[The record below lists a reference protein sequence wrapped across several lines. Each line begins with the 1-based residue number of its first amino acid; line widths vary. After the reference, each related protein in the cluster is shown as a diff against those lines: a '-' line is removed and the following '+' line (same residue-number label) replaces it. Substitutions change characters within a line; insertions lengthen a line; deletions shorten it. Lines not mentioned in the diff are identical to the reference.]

1 MNDETLDRDVREAIE
16 PDAGT
21 VDRLVRGAL
30 RQDRPRRSVRGPVA
44 VTAGAALLVLGTVL
58 ILNHETTPIAP
69 PQMRVMNVGETIVV
83 KPTSGGVWLIGA
95 DGAGADQLPA
105 GTIIV
110 YRYGE
115 GR

>member
-30 RQDRPRRSVRGPVA
+30 HQDRPRGSVRGPVA
-44 VTAGAALLVLGTVL
+44 VTAGAVLLVVGTVL
-58 ILNHETTPIAP
+58 MLNHDTTPIVP
-69 PQMRVMNVGETIVV
+69 PQMRMMNVGETIVV
-83 KPTSGGVWLIGA
+83 KPISGGVWLIGA
-95 DGAGADQLPA
+95 EDADADQLPA

-110 YRYGE
+110 YRSGA
-115 GR
+115 RR

>member
-1 MNDETLDRDVREAIE
+1 MNDETLDLDVREAIE

-30 RQDRPRRSVRGPVA
+30 RQDRSHRSARGPVA
-44 VTAGAALLVLGTVL
+44 LTAVAVVLLVGSLL
-58 ILNHETTPIAP
+58 ILNHEGTLILP

-95 DGAGADQLPA
+95 EGADADRLPA

-110 YRYGE
+110 YRSGE

>member
-21 VDRLVRGAL
+21 ADRLVREAL
-30 RQDRPRRSVRGPVA
+30 RQDRPRRSARGPVA
-44 VTAGAALLVLGTVL
+44 VTAGAVLLVFGTVL
-58 ILNHETTPIAP
+58 ILNYEATQSVP
-69 PQMRVMNVGETIVV
+69 PQTRVMNVGTTIVV

-95 DGAGADQLPA
+95 EGASADQLPA

-110 YRYGE
+110 YRSGE
-115 GR
+115 R